1 MANLSVK
8 QWRLGCSAVLVAAL
22 FVPAGRQA
30 ALAQRSSAPR
40 ESLEARALRI
50 HREAIV
56 FDGHL
61 DSVESLTR
69 PGWTFTDRH
78 DAALHEF
85 PGPNGHLDLP
95 RMKEGGLTGGFF
107 AVDGN
112 DQIKGPAVV
121 EDTLQQLDVLRSLA
135 EEMPD
140 KVMFCLTANDV
151 RRAKADGKVAMML
164 AVEGGHMID
173 DSLATLRTYAR
184 LGARY
189 MTLTHFVNTS
199 WADSTGPPANSRGQ
213 PPEHNGLTAFGK
225 DVVREMNR
233 LGVIVDISHASDK
246 TFYDAL
252 DTSRAPIF
260 ASHSSSRA
268 LGSHARNMT
277 DDMIK
282 ALAAKRGVIA
292 INFHAG
298 YLNDAFF
305 EATQKMQS
313 EAAALRK
320 DLEAKYPG
328 EQNARKRADEMRA
341 LRTVRLPKVPW
352 TEIVDHLDHVV
363 KLAGVD
369 HVGLGSDF
377 DGAPMPEGME
387 DVSRLPR
394 ITEELLRRGYR
405 EADIKKILGGNTL
418 RLLEEVEAVG
428 KKLRAQAT
436 N

>member
-1 MANLSVK
+1 MSESSARAKGLFFA
-8 QWRLGCSAVLVAAL
+8 AVLVAA
-22 FVPAGRQA
+22 FTAMTVAAQKRAPAPSTTQRPA
-30 ALAQRSSAPR
+30 AGA

-61 DSVESLTR
+61 DVVRLIEQ
-69 PGWTFTDRH
+69 PGWKFTDRH
-78 DAALHEF
+78 
-85 PGPNGHLDLP
+85 PPNNATEDHIDLP

-107 AVDGN
+107 AIDDN

-121 EDTLQQLDVLRSLA
+121 EDSLRHLDTLRSLA
-135 EEMPD
+135 EQMPD
-140 KVMFCLTANDV
+140 EVVLCLTANDV
-151 RRAKADGKVAMML
+151 RRAKAAGKVAMIM
-164 AVEGGHMID
+164 AIEGGHMIN

-189 MTLTHFVNTS
+189 MTLTHFANTS
-199 WADSTGPPANSRGQ
+199 WADASGQ
-213 PPEHNGLTAFGK
+213 KPEHNGLTDFGK
-225 DVVREMNR
+225 EVVREMNR
-233 LGVIVDISHASDK
+233 LGLIVDISHTSDK

-252 DTSRAPIF
+252 ETSQAPIF
-260 ASHSSSRA
+260 ASHSSTRA
-268 LGSHARNMT
+268 LFENPRNMT

-282 ALAAKRGVIA
+282 ALAAKGGIIA

-298 YLNDAFF
+298 FLDSAF
-305 EATQKMQS
+305 AQARQKLVR
-313 EAAALRK
+313 EVAALRK
-320 DLEAKYPG
+320 ELEAKYPP
-328 EQNARKRADEMRA
+328 EEARKRADEA
-341 LRTVRLPKVPW
+341 LEVGYTRLPKVPW
-352 TEIVDHLDHVV
+352 TRIVDHIDHAA
-363 KLAGVD
+363 KLVGVD

-377 DGAPMPEGME
+377 DGGPTPDGLDDSSYM
-387 DVSRLPR
+387 PR

-418 RLLEEVEAVG
+418 RLLEEVEAVS